1 MKFYVI
7 ASFFSLLLILSATTV
22 NAKSKVFTDPIEACK
37 RHHHGISGLFL
48 GTTNDRCSYTPPGTT
63 EPINGECKN
72 RKGVHIHQNECVA
85 EGPGASGASS
95 SMALT
100 GASTGMPPTDTSMMA
115 DTSGGMGGGVG
126 GVAGAGAGA
135 GGGYI
140 VAKEEEEPL
149 AGLRVN
155 RAGRWSLF
163 LSDNMVVL
171 GGTVLRFLPAK
182 ITIMSWKAMEWI
194 EPRRFEGGYAV
205 KVTTSL

>member
-22 NAKSKVFTDPIEACK
+22 NAKVFTDPIEACK

-48 GTTNDRCSYTPPGTT
+48 GTKHDKCSYTPPGTT
-63 EPINGECKN
+63 VPINGKCED
-72 RKGVHIHQNECVA
+72 RKGAHWLHKNECVA
-85 EGPGASGASS
+85 QGSGASGASS

-100 GASTGMPPTDTSMMA
+100 GASTGMPPTDTSM
-115 DTSGGMGGGVG
+115 TSETGGSMGGGLEG
-126 GVAGAGAGA
+126 
-135 GGGYI
+135 
-140 VAKEEEEPL
+140 AKEEEEPL

-182 ITIMSWKAMEWI
+182 IAIMSWKAMEWI